1 MISWR
6 SPTRTRHTH
15 VTILCSGN
23 WLVSNGQP
31 DASKSNRSA
40 LGRVFEGV
48 GERTI
53 KSCSE
58 FFRRRRFRSVAGLLL
73 VLNGNAMAVFYFFAV
88 IVIWLGF
95 LSLRGGLSFAAYV
108 RSETARLLPDF
119 TPFVSIIAPCRG
131 PEDGLREN
139 IKTLFQ
145 QAYPAYEII
154 FVTDRADDLSLTTV
168 EEVRKAEGDG
178 GRISSRLVIAGN
190 AIGSGQKVHNL
201 MVAVAQADPR
211 SAAFVFVDTDARPQA
226 NWLRSLVAPLADER
240 VGAAS
245 GYRWF
250 ISEKGGLASQLRSV
264 WNASIASALG
274 EREEK
279 NFCWGGSTAIRR
291 STFEKLRVVERW
303 QGTISD
309 DFTLTRVLQEA
320 KLPIHF
326 VPACLVASVGDCSA
340 GELLE
345 FSNRQLKIT
354 RVYAAHLWKPV
365 LIGSLLFCSVF
376 FGGLA
381 LVVTRAILRLPFAL
395 PLVALSVIYVLG
407 AAKSYICLQAVAIPL
422 AKYKR
427 QLSRSLP
434 GHLLLWPVASALYL
448 CNAITAAFARRIKW
462 RGITYE
468 LKSATEAVIISRE
481 P

>member
-1 MISWR
+1 M
-6 SPTRTRHTH
+6 
-15 VTILCSGN
+15 
-23 WLVSNGQP
+23 
-31 DASKSNRSA
+31 
-40 LGRVFEGV
+40 
-48 GERTI
+48 
-53 KSCSE
+53 
-58 FFRRRRFRSVAGLLL
+58 LL
-73 VLNGNAMAVFYFFAV
+73 VLNWNAMAVFYFFAA
-88 IVIWLGF
+88 IVIWLGL

-119 TPFVSIIAPCRG
+119 TPFVSLIAPCRG
-131 PEDGLREN
+131 PENGLREN
-139 IKTLFQ
+139 IEALFQ
-145 QAYPAYEII
+145 QDYPAYEII
-154 FVTDRADDLSLTTV
+154 LVTDRAEDASLTMIAEIRK
-168 EEVRKAEGDG
+168 EERV
-178 GRISSRLVIAGN
+178 SSRIVIAGDAN
-190 AIGSGQKVHNL
+190 GSGQKVHNL
-201 MVAVAQADPR
+201 SVAVAQVDPR
-211 SAAFVFVDTDARPQA
+211 SEAFVFVDTDARPQA
-226 NWLRSLVAPLADER
+226 NWLGSLVAPLADER

-250 ISEKGGLASQLRSV
+250 VSEKGSLASQLRSV

-274 EREEK
+274 ERADK

-291 STFEKLRVVERW
+291 STFEKLRVAERW

-326 VPACLVASVGDCSA
+326 VPACLVASVGDCSV

-345 FSNRQLKIT
+345 FTNRQLKIT

-381 LVVTRAILRLPFAL
+381 LVIARAILCLPFAL
-395 PLVALSVIYVLG
+395 PLVAVLVIYVLG
-407 AAKSYICLQAVAIPL
+407 AAKSYIRLQAVAIPL
-422 AKYKR
+422 AKYRK
-427 QLSRSLP
+427 QLSRSLS

-448 CNAITAAFARRIKW
+448 GNAITAAFVHRIKW